1 MLEWSYSQINVL
13 RSLILLLAANGA
25 PVLAVLIIGKCWRWP
40 IDGGLRLRDG
50 HHLLGHGKTWRG
62 VLAAMALTALVALIL
77 NLNPLIGALFG
88 LLAMLGDCVSSFIKR
103 RAGYPTS
110 SHVRGLDTLPESI
123 LPTLLLKQSLGIN
136 LVDILWLA
144 LIFFLLE
151 EFVSPLLY
159 QWHIRNRPY

>member
-1 MLEWSYSQINVL
+1 MLEWSYSQIDIV

-25 PVLAVLIIGKCWRWP
+25 PVLAVLVFGKHWNWP
-40 IDGGLRLRDG
+40 IDGGLILRDG
-50 HHLLGHGKTWRG
+50 RHLFGHSKTWRG
-62 VLAAMALTALVALIL
+62 LLAAIVLTALVAFIL
-77 NLNPLIGALFG
+77 SINLWTGALFG
-88 LLAMLGDCVSSFIKR
+88 LLAMLGDCLSSFIKR
-103 RAGYPTS
+103 RLGYPTS
-110 SHVRGLDTLPESI
+110 SHARGLDTLTESI

-136 LVDILWLA
+136 WADILWLA